1 MNKSLSIIVPA
12 YDRPDLLRE
21 TLQSILQLRVP
32 ADVTAEVLVVLSMRM
47 QDTVAVVTAAQAQAT
62 LPLRLVPERQPG
74 LSNARNQG
82 MEEASGDH
90 LAYFDDDILVSK
102 DWIQGYFEAVERQ
115 AADCVVGPVSP
126 RYCAEIPAYISR
138 EVLDSI
144 LSVYSRKGGE
154 LKLLNAEVAHEIP
167 GCNFGVRRQV
177 AREVGG
183 FSPRFGRAG
192 SVIVGGDDFEF
203 GQRLVAAG
211 KRVAYQ
217 PLCAIDHA
225 ITTEKFS
232 KSWLRRR
239 WHGAGVYHRRSAPDP
254 VFMQSRWGRAR
265 SWLSVVRTFTG
276 SALLGLAGRSSESF
290 EKELRAREALG
301 FLRGR

>member
-1 MNKSLSIIVPA
+1 MKNSLSIIVPA
-12 YDRPDLLRE
+12 YDRPELLRE
-21 TLQSILQLRVP
+21 TLQSVLQLRVP
-32 ADVTAEVLVVLSMRM
+32 EEVSVEVLVVLSLRM
-47 QDTVAVVTAAQAQAT
+47 KDTVAVVTDAQAGAA
-62 LPLRLVPERQPG
+62 LPLRLIPERQPG

-82 MEEASGDH
+82 MEEAAGDH
-90 LAYFDDDILVSK
+90 LAYFDDDIRVSN
-102 DWIQGYFEAVERQ
+102 DWIRGYFEAVERQ

-126 RYCAEIPAYISR
+126 RYCAEIPAYIAR

-154 LKLLNAEVAHEIP
+154 PKLLDARVAHEIP

-192 SVIVGGDDFEF
+192 PVIVGGDDFEF

-217 PLCAIDHA
+217 PLCAIEHA
-225 ITTEKFS
+225 ITAEKFS

-239 WHGAGVYHRRSAPDP
+239 WRGAGVYHRRSAPDP
-254 VFMQSRWGRAR
+254 VFMRSTWGRAR
-265 SWLSVVRTFTG
+265 SWLSVVRAFTE
-276 SALLGLAGRSSESF
+276 SALLGLAGRPAESF
-290 EKELRAREALG
+290 EKELRARQALG